1 MIDNTEAFALA
12 GACVR
17 CGNYDREKCRFTDDC
32 AGCGRYHPDLFSPV
46 HDFPYLAYIS
56 LGITSRFIVLQSK
69 GDLEILMNEGW
80 FIRPADN
87 FEALSLVQDI

>member
-1 MIDNTEAFALA
+1 MTKQDGGAAFPGKKRLRAEDVPGL
-12 GACVR
+12 
-17 CGNYDREKCRFTDDC
+17 TDDELVS
-32 AGCGRYHPDLFSPV
+32 AGI
-46 HDFPYLAYIS
+46 DFPYLAYIS

-80 FIRPADN
+80 IIRPADN